1 MIFYVTVA
9 MAAVTV
15 GLSLST
21 FDTWGQSEA
30 LNILVL
36 IVLVGVVGISEAAR
50 LWAVHFCKG
59 QGHVQLGS
67 IIMKLC

>member
-1 MIFYVTVA
+1 

-50 LWAVHFCKG
+50 LWAVRFCKDEDTG
-59 QGHVQLGS
+59 SYLGS

>member
-1 MIFYVTVA
+1 

-15 GLSLST
+15 SLSLST
-21 FDTWGQSEA
+21 FDTWGQSQA

-50 LWAVHFCKG
+50 LWAVRFFARDT
-59 QGHVQLGS
+59 S
-67 IIMKLC
+67 WFILCLAAGGR